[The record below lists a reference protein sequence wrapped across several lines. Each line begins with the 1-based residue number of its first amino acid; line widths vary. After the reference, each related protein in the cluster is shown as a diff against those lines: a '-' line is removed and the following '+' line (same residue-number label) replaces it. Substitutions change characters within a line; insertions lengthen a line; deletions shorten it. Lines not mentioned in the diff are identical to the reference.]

1 MIHNVIPAQR
11 LFDHHQAEIVK
22 CLEVVDIRKLV
33 CRVGVGHESNVWK
46 PGPDSGKH
54 FEVPARFDLQFDS
67 LITEGQVFVH
77 AFQESIQ
84 IGLNA
89 EANAHGNPFPLSS
102 DQLR

>member
-1 MIHNVIPAQR
+1 MRHAAMARGQV
-11 LFDHHQAEIVK
+11 EIVERPK
-22 CLEVVDIRKLV
+22 MILICNRICAICVNRKQNVPISPADFSDDI
-33 CRVGVGHESNVWK
+33 
-46 PGPDSGKH
+46 D
-54 FEVPARFDLQFDS
+54 VPARFDLQFDS
-67 LITEGQVFVH
+67 LITQRQIFVH